1 MTELAGIAPVRGA
14 DRIAVLDILRG
25 VAILFIF
32 YMNIPFQAAP
42 TTLLFDHFK
51 QIGWTPL
58 DQAAWFGVTIYLE
71 GTQRCL
77 LELLFGAG
85 LMLLARRAMVPDGP
99 VAIADLYYRRTMWL
113 ILFGLIDIFL
123 ILWVGDILFVYALA
137 AMFLFPFR
145 LLGPRVLIGIG
156 LAYALLTIGGGSF
169 GYVDRTGLID
179 RVEAVAQKQAR
190 GEKLSK
196 DDIETAREWNKVAAR
211 RTLSD
216 KQREELAEERKAH
229 SGSALDYAQ
238 YQWQTWMKI
247 FIGKGAL
254 AFTVIEAFFTMLIGM
269 ALFKWGV
276 IQGDRSRRFY
286 LILMLAAYAVGLSVR
301 TLGAIE
307 VTQFGLAA
315 KTIWFT
321 NEVGRLTTTIGHLAL
336 INWAAKSA
344 LGLRLLGPA
353 AAAGKTAFSLYFLT
367 QIIGIH
373 ILFAP
378 YGLNLWG
385 TLDWWELLWV
395 ATAVIALLLI
405 LANVWLRFF
414 AAGPLEWVWR
424 SLSYVQRQPFR
435 RRTA

>member
-1 MTELAGIAPVRGA
+1 MTESAGIAPVRGA

-58 DQAAWFGVTIYLE
+58 DQVAWFGVTIYLE

-113 ILFGLIDIFL
+113 ILFGLVDIFL

-145 LLGPRVLIGIG
+145 LLGPRVLLGIG
-156 LAYALLTIGGGSF
+156 LAYAVMTVAGGTF
-169 GYVDRTGLID
+169 GYVERTNLID
-179 RVEAVAQKQAR
+179 RVEQVAQKHDR
-190 GEKLSK
+190 GETLS
-196 DDIETAREWNKVAAR
+196 DEDIETAREWNKVAAR
-211 RTLSD
+211 RTVSD
-216 KQREELAEERKAH
+216 KQEQELAEERKAH
-229 SGSALDYAQ
+229 ASAMDYVQ
-238 YQWQTWMKI
+238 YQWQTWFKI

-269 ALFKWGV
+269 ALFKWGI
-276 IQGDRSRRFY
+276 IQGERTRRFY
-286 LILMLAAYAVGLSVR
+286 LVLMLVAYAIGLSVR

-307 VTQFGLAA
+307 ATQWGSVA

-321 NEVGRLTTTIGHLAL
+321 NEIGRLATTLGHLAL
-336 INWAAKSA
+336 IHWVVKSP
-344 LGLRLLGPA
+344 LGARMLSPA

-373 ILFAP
+373 LIFAP
-378 YGLNLWG
+378 YGLGLWG
-385 TLDWWELLWV
+385 VFGWWDLLWV
-395 ATAVIALLLI
+395 ATGVIVVLLI
-405 LANVWLRFF
+405 LANIWLRFF